1 MSYTVD
7 CLKTFLPGALELL
20 CDSVLNPA
28 FEAEELEEQKAR
40 LAFMLEAPEVKLT
53 LLPEV
58 RGRRGVWWYGVAWR
72 RPLQGSAAINSYML

>member
-58 RGRRGVWWYGVAWR
+58 RWAAAVVAGTDTGYRGVW
-72 RPLQGSAAINSYML
+72 